1 MYKLYSRLSDK
12 ETILELW
19 GASTKHPD
27 SVFFFSDFLLC
38 EWIQPES
45 QVISWIYECAS
56 KLTFPFHAFQLAR
69 WACDFFE
76 EIYLTSQS

>member
-12 ETILELW
+12 ETVLELW

-27 SVFFFSDFLLC
+27 SVFYFSNFDLS
-38 EWIQPES
+38 EWIQPEA

-56 KLTFPFHAFQLAR
+56 ELNLPFHSYQLAK

-76 EIYLTSQS
+76 EIYLTS

>member
-27 SVFFFSDFLLC
+27 SVFYFSNFDLS
-38 EWIQPES
+38 EWVQPEA

-56 KLTFPFHAFQLAR
+56 ELNLPFHSYQLAK

-76 EIYLTSQS
+76 EIYLTNKS

>member
-1 MYKLYSRLSDK
+1 MYKLYSRLSDR

-27 SVFFFSDFLLC
+27 SVFYFSNFDLS
-38 EWIQPES
+38 EWFEPEA
-45 QVISWIYECAS
+45 QIISWIYECAS
-56 KLTFPFHAFQLAR
+56 ELNLPFHSYQLAK

-76 EIYLTSQS
+76 EIYLTFNS